1 MAKTLY
7 SSIKQ
12 TIGADT
18 LFTLDDVSKLKDT
31 TDNAIKEEMS
41 RLAKVGQVKRLGYG
55 VYIIPTGKLTDDI
68 LESKFIAFRYL
79 GSGKNVIGFLYGK
92 CYIGGLLN
100 ETLPKTGLEIVTNK
114 ATSGKKAIF
123 QFGQRIVLRKPF
135 VAVNSSNVTLLAFLT
150 YVSQASKED
159 IKHYYPVLANLVR
172 EEHLSAI
179 ETSSL
184 LPFFPAKTA
193 KILLAEGFYK
203 LMWRH

>member
-7 SSIKQ
+7 SSIKS
-12 TIGADT
+12 TIGSDT

-31 TDNAIKEEMS
+31 TPEAIKEEMS
-41 RLAKVGQVKRLGYG
+41 RLSKIGQVKRLGYG
-55 VYIIPTGKLTDDI
+55 VYVIPTGKLTEDI
-68 LESKFIAFRYL
+68 LESKFIAFRYI
-79 GSGKNVIGFLYGK
+79 GSGKNINGFLYGK
-92 CYIGGLLN
+92 CYVGGLLN

-114 ATSGKKAIF
+114 ATSGKKSIF

-135 VAVNSSNVTLLAFLT
+135 VKVDSSNVNLVSFLT

-159 IKHYYPVLANLVR
+159 IKHYYPILANLVR

-179 ETSSL
+179 ETSTI
-184 LPFFPAKTA
+184 LPSFPSKTA
-193 KILLAEGFYK
+193 KVLLAEGFYK

>member
-7 SSIKQ
+7 SSIKS
-12 TIGADT
+12 TIGSDT

-31 TDNAIKEEMS
+31 TPEAIKEEMS
-41 RLAKVGQVKRLGYG
+41 RLSKIGQVKRLGYG
-55 VYIIPTGKLTDDI
+55 VYVIPTGKLTEDI
-68 LESKFIAFRYL
+68 LESKFIAFRYI
-79 GSGKNVIGFLYGK
+79 GSGKNINGFLYGK
-92 CYIGGLLN
+92 CYVGGLLN

-114 ATSGKKAIF
+114 ATSGKKSIF

-135 VAVNSSNVTLLAFLT
+135 VKVDSSNVTLVSFLT

-159 IKHYYPVLANLVR
+159 IKHYYPILANLVR

-179 ETSSL
+179 ETSAI
-184 LPFFPAKTA
+184 LPSFPSKTA
-193 KILLAEGFYK
+193 KVLLAEGFYK